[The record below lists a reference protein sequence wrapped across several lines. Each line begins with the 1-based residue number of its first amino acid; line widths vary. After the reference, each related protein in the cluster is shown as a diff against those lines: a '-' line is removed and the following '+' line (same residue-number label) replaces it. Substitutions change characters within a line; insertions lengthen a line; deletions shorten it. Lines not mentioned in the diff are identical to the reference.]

1 MALLAKGI
9 WIIAAGGERALF
21 LENIG
26 TPDKPKLSLH
36 ERAESDGTDMEL
48 ADRPGR
54 MQDTG
59 KQQLSAM
66 EMTDHD
72 QLARDRFAAQVAA
85 KINKLVTKKG
95 IGRLIVVAPPHTLSV
110 LRSEISDAARKTI
123 MAEIDKDLTHHP
135 LEKIGALVA
144 ADIDPL

>member
-9 WIIAAGGERALF
+9 WIVAAGGERALF

-26 TPDKPKLSLH
+26 TPDAPKLSLR
-36 ERAESDGTDMEL
+36 ERAESEGTGMEL

-59 KQQLSAM
+59 KQQLSAL

-85 KINKLVTKKG
+85 KINKLVTKQG
-95 IGRLIVVAPPHTLSV
+95 ISRLVVVAPPHTLSV
-110 LRSEISDAARKTI
+110 LRNEISDTARKAV

-135 LEKIGALVA
+135 LEKIGTLVA
-144 ADIDPL
+144 ADIERI